1 VLVSAQ
7 LALCL
12 GALVAA
18 GLLGRSLQG
27 LTSVDLGF
35 DPEGLVYATVNPRL
49 SDFPPDGILSVVAFF
64 ALWQIAPALG
74 WVNERFTSQPSQVLA
89 AALSEIPTRE
99 FLMHA
104 RVSLAEFFLG
114 FGLALAVS
122 LPLAAL
128 MVTSDRA
135 RYRIDPPLM
144 ALDIAPNLVLLP
156 VMIIWL
162 GIGMAS
168 KVAVVFLG
176 AFFPIIVNTMAGMR
190 ETEPKLVTAARAFGA
205 SRLAIFRS
213 ILIPAALPSFLMGI
227 RLGVGRG
234 VLGVVVGELYASQAG
249 IGYQL
254 VTYGSAMRVDLL
266 LVYALVVSIFGYTL
280 TSLARVLEDRV
291 RRGRTG

>member
-1 VLVSAQ
+1 
-7 LALCL
+7 
-12 GALVAA
+12 
-18 GLLGRSLQG
+18 
-27 LTSVDLGF
+27 
-35 DPEGLVYATVNPRL
+35 
-49 SDFPPDGILSVVAFF
+49 
-64 ALWQIAPALG
+64 
-74 WVNERFTSQPSQVLA
+74 
-89 AALSEIPTRE
+89 
-99 FLMHA
+99 
-104 RVSLAEFFLG
+104 
-114 FGLALAVS
+114 
-122 LPLAAL
+122 
-128 MVTSDRA
+128 
-135 RYRIDPPLM
+135 M
-144 ALDIAPNLVLLP
+144 ALYIAPNLVLLP

-190 ETEPKLVTAARAFGA
+190 ETDPKLVTAARAFGA

-266 LVYALVVSIFGYTL
+266 LVYALVVSFFGYTL
-280 TSLARVLEDRV
+280 TSLVRVIEDRV